1 MAHEHHHENT
11 HDHQHGNPKD
21 RELKSILRYIK
32 IAPRMWRSEVN
43 NAVVDLIDPQPG
55 ETVIDIG
62 AGMGPGV
69 MRAARSGA
77 EVVAVDP
84 TPFMRTVMTA
94 RRFTTTHR
102 KSIRIVDGAAEAL
115 PASDGGVDAL
125 WSVNTMH
132 HWNSVP
138 DGAVEIARVLAPGGR
153 VVLVDENFADPR
165 HPHSEQWHKRHGDSD
180 HHGFS
185 MVDAAEI
192 GELMAEAGLTDVVA
206 ESRDMAG
213 RPVIA
218 VTARGPNQDAAE

>member
-1 MAHEHHHENT
+1 MAHDHN
-11 HDHQHGNPKD
+11 HDHGTGHAHGNAKD

-32 IAPRMWRSEVN
+32 IAPRMWKSDVN
-43 NAVVDLIDPQPG
+43 NAVVNLVNPRPG

-62 AGMGPGV
+62 AGMGAGIMP
-69 MRAARSGA
+69 AAGSGA
-77 EVVAVDP
+77 EVLAVDP
-84 TPFMRTVMTA
+84 TPFMRSVMTA
-94 RRFTTTHR
+94 RRFISKNR
-102 KSIRIVDGAAEAL
+102 KAIKVIDGAVEAL
-115 PASDGGVDAL
+115 PAADGAVDAL

-165 HPHSEQWHKRHGDSD
+165 HPYSEQWHERHADSD

-185 MVDAAEI
+185 MVDATEI
-192 GELMAEAGLTDVVA
+192 GELMTQAGLVDVVA
-206 ESRDMAG
+206 ENRDMAG

-218 VTARGPNQDAAE
+218 VTASGPS

>member
-1 MAHEHHHENT
+1 MAHDHSPD
-11 HDHQHGNPKD
+11 HDHAHGHGHGNARD

-32 IAPRMWRSEVN
+32 IAPRMWRSVVN
-43 NAVVDLIDPQPG
+43 NAVVDLVNPRPG

-69 MRAARSGA
+69 VRAAATGA

-84 TPFMRTVMTA
+84 TPFMRQVIKL
-94 RRFTTTHR
+94 RRLGSKNR
-102 KSIRIVDGAAEAL
+102 KCIRVSDGAAEAL
-115 PASDGGVDAL
+115 PAADGEVDAI

-132 HWNSVP
+132 HWNSAR
-138 DGAVEIARVLAPGGR
+138 DGAVEIARVLTPGGR

-165 HPHSEQWHKRHGDSD
+165 HPYSEKWHKRHGDDS

-185 MVDAAEI
+185 MVDATEM
-192 GELMAEAGLTDVVA
+192 GELMTAAGLTNVVA
-206 ESRDMAG
+206 EQRDMAG

-218 VTARGPNQDAAE
+218 VTAERAAP